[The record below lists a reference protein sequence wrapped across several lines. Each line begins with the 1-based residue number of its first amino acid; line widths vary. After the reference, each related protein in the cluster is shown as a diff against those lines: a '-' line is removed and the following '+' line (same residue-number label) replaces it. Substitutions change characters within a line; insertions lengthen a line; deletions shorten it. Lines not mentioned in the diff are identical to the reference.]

1 MGAVAVVG
9 AQWGDEGKGK
19 VVDLY
24 ASDANMVVR
33 YGGGANAGHTL
44 VVGGEKLV
52 FHLMPSGALHKGAHS
67 VLGHGT
73 VIDPAVLLA
82 EIDALNERGLF
93 EASRLTISDRAHV
106 VLPHHVLIDS
116 LRDGRSGSLGTTKR
130 GIGPTYED
138 KAARRGVRMGDLL
151 DENKLQAKLTAAV
164 AAWSPTIE
172 AMGGR
177 TPELEQ
183 IVQLYLDYG
192 QRLAPSIRDASEV
205 VDEALKAGKRVL
217 LEGAQGALLDVDAGT
232 YPFVTSSSTIAGGA
246 CTGVGIGPTQI
257 SAVVGITKAY
267 TTRVGNG
274 PFPTE
279 LQDKMGDALREA
291 GSEFGATT
299 GRPRRCG
306 WLDLPALRYAVRVN
320 GLSGIAL
327 TKIDVL
333 TGLQGL
339 KLCTGYQLNGKVLRS
354 PPYDDLEH
362 LTPIFE
368 DVEGWSEP
376 LSDCRDIKDLPEAAQ
391 SYIKRI
397 EREVDCPIVLV
408 SVGPDREQTIVLKP
422 AFAG

>member
-19 VVDLY
+19 VVDIY
-24 ASDANMVVR
+24 AGDADMVVR

-44 VVGGEKLV
+44 VVNGEKLV

-73 VIDPAVLLA
+73 VIDPAVLLT
-82 EIDALNERGLF
+82 EIDALTLRGLF
-93 EASRLTISDRAHV
+93 AESRLTISDRAHV
-106 VLPHHVLIDS
+106 VLPHHVVIDS
-116 LRDGRSGSLGTTKR
+116 LRDAQSGSLGTTKR

-138 KAARRGVRMGDLL
+138 KVARRGIRVGDLL
-151 DENKLQAKLTAAV
+151 DEGKLRSKLIAAL
-164 AAWSPTIE
+164 AAWAPSID
-172 AMGGR
+172 ALGGQKPDVES
-177 TPELEQ
+177 TVKAYLE
-183 IVQLYLDYG
+183 YG
-192 QRLAPSIRDASEV
+192 QRLRQCIGDASDV
-205 VDEALKAGKRVL
+205 VHKALKSGKRVL
-217 LEGAQGALLDVDAGT
+217 LEGAQGALLDVDTGT

-246 CTGVGIGPTQI
+246 CTGVGIGPTHI
-257 SAVVGITKAY
+257 STVIGITKAY

-279 LQDKMGDALREA
+279 LLDATGDALREA
-291 GSEFGATT
+291 GAEFGATT

-320 GLSGIAL
+320 GLTGIAL

-333 TGLQGL
+333 TGMEDVQ
-339 KLCTGYQLNGKVLRS
+339 LCTGYKFGDKVLTS
-354 PPYDDLEH
+354 PPYDELDK

-368 DVEGWSEP
+368 SVEGWSES
-376 LSDCRDIKDLPEAAQ
+376 LSDCRNLVDLPEAARR
-391 SYIKRI
+391 YVKRI
-397 EREVDCPIVLV
+397 EREVDCPVVLV

-422 AFAG
+422 AFNS